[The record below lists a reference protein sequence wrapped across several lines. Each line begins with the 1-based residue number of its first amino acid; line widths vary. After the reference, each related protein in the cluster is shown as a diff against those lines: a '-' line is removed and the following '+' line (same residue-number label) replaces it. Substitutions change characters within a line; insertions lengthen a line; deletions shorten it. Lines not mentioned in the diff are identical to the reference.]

1 MSKPNPVRLQKYLG
15 GVDYPAGKEQL
26 IRKAEENG
34 ADEQVV
40 DLLRRLPER
49 TYDGPSGVSKALTA
63 MA

>member
-49 TYDGPSGVSKALTA
+49 TYDGPSGVSKAFTA

>member
-34 ADEQVV
+34 ADGQVV